1 MNLLATPVRSSR
13 QTKKAKGATR
23 VGTRSSSSHGK
34 RTPLKNRYSPLAD
47 LQETQKSSDE
57 EEAVDAVVEKEV
69 DRPLKSKKMGMS
81 KWDFLQRM
89 TAAGHPIIHD
99 QEQLELTYRYIDL
112 ANSMLSQP
120 IRRVE
125 EMEDMQNA
133 VDNEAEKTR
142 SKDSPPF
149 FRGNMATTIMVN
161 GVDQIVRHRRA
172 KGWSQALTD
181 LFWEARVMVKD
192 FWVVKKYN
200 EEVVSVLV
208 QMSSR
213 YQKILAVGAVNMA
226 RGQVGEGLGR
236 AQCRVNVR
244 DAFPREQMG
253 QVQSAYSRGFQ
264 LKKEGK
270 IQAYRVY
277 NHGGNEPV
285 FEVRQEVNGRPS
297 WGPGPARNGDG
308 PVSREGSQRRMEG
321 TSGGEEAGREAEEG
335 VQTAGTDREQT
346 TEGRDSN

>member
-1 MNLLATPVRSSR
+1 VNNEDERTQSR
-13 QTKKAKGATR
+13 
-23 VGTRSSSSHGK
+23 
-34 RTPLKNRYSPLAD
+34 
-47 LQETQKSSDE
+47 
-57 EEAVDAVVEKEV
+57 DA
-69 DRPLKSKKMGMS
+69 
-81 KWDFLQRM
+81 
-89 TAAGHPIIHD
+89 
-99 QEQLELTYRYIDL
+99 
-112 ANSMLSQP
+112 
-120 IRRVE
+120 
-125 EMEDMQNA
+125 
-133 VDNEAEKTR
+133 
-142 SKDSPPF
+142 PPF

-181 LFWEARVMVKD
+181 LFWEARVMIKD

-208 QMSSR
+208 QTSSR

-226 RGQVGEGLGR
+226 RGQVGEGLGG

-277 NHGGNEPV
+277 NQGGKEPV
-285 FEVRQEVNGRPS
+285 FEVRREVNGRPS
-297 WGPGPARNGDG
+297 WGPGPARDSDG
-308 PVSREGSQRRMEG
+308 PASREDSQRRMEG
-321 TSGGEEAGREAEEG
+321 TLGGEEAGQAAEAGE
-335 VQTAGTDREQT
+335 QPAGAAREQMV
-346 TEGRDSN
+346 EGRDSN

>member
-1 MNLLATPVRSSR
+1 MNLLTTPVRSSR
-13 QTKKAKGATR
+13 QTKKVKGATR
-23 VGTRSSSSHGK
+23 GGTRSSSSHGK
-34 RTPLKNRYSPLAD
+34 RTPLKNRFSPLAD
-47 LQETQKSSDE
+47 LQETQKSSDDE
-57 EEAVDAVVEKEV
+57 EVVKETAEKEV
-69 DRPLKSKKMGMS
+69 DRPMKNKKMAMS

-120 IRRVE
+120 IKRVE
-125 EMEDMQNA
+125 EQEDIQEDE
-133 VDNEAEKTR
+133 DNEAEKSQNRDT
-142 SKDSPPF
+142 PPF

-181 LFWEARVMVKD
+181 LFWEARVMIRD

-208 QMSSR
+208 QTSSR

-277 NHGGNEPV
+277 NQGGKEPV

-297 WGPGPARNGDG
+297 WGPGPARDGDG
-308 PVSREGSQRRMEG
+308 LASREDSQRRMEG
-321 TSGGEEAGREAEEG
+321 TLGGEEAGQEAE
-335 VQTAGTDREQT
+335 AGERPAGAEREQMA
-346 TEGRDSN
+346 EGRDSN